1 MLPSAYESPTS
12 TVPRRGSLRPLCRKR
27 RAKRCPPGN
36 RGGAVATA
44 HPWQETLRATSHGL
58 TPGERAP
65 RVLPYRS
72 AAWLLKC
79 WNRPSFG
86 RGRQLS
92 TGWFDAGSRYT
103 DFCWRDGGILTPV
116 IPLTHLHK
124 ICIICVR
131 KSASGWLIV
140 KNRLKNTH
148 LAKKFP
154 QTIAKQKKKV

>member
-1 MLPSAYESPTS
+1 MTDSRGEQPL
-12 TVPRRGSLRPLCRKR
+12 RGSTPR
-27 RAKRCPPGN
+27 
-36 RGGAVATA
+36 
-44 HPWQETLRATSHGL
+44 L

-79 WNRPSFG
+79 WNRPPFG

-131 KSASGWLIV
+131 KSAPGWLIV
-140 KNRLKNTH
+140 KNRRNRQKITTSQKNFRK
-148 LAKKFP
+148 LLQNKRKKCKFAVHIVP
-154 QTIAKQKKKV
+154 KPDMGSGAGCRHN